1 MQPDPDLV
9 NSLCR
14 NLNCHPIT
22 ATMLINREFRTPED
36 ATLFL
41 KANLADIRSPFQ
53 ILGMEEAV
61 QRIYTAI
68 YKKEK
73 ILIFGDYDVDG
84 VTSTVILLDFFD
96 YIGADA
102 SYYIPHREKEGY
114 GLHPAHITHPAL
126 TNKID
131 LIITADCGSGS
142 HGAVHAAAESGIDVI
157 ITDHHNISSDIPPA
171 IAVINPKRK
180 DCPSGL
186 SNLAGV
192 GVAFCLLICLRKY
205 LRDKNYWQEIREP
218 NLKKYCDLVAL
229 GTVADMVPL
238 RAENRVFSKTG
249 LKLLGSGQRPGLAAL
264 RQASGIQH
272 EFTDAEDIAFRLAP
286 RINAA
291 GRMQHASVAV
301 DLLRAERIDVATQ
314 LAQSLDGLNT
324 HRRELEQEI
333 IKDIDARLTSHP
345 EILDRR
351 TIVLSHP
358 EWHIGILGIVASK
371 LMHKY
376 YRPVIL
382 IAEKDG
388 FGKGSARSIPGID
401 LYEALAACTQHLETF
416 GGHPLAAGLQL
427 RSENIEIFRQAF
439 EKNIQTGTTPDTF
452 VPIIELDYNLD
463 FSEISTDLMDEL
475 ESLMPFGTGN
485 TEPLFSATDISVVS
499 SKIIG
504 ENHRRMTLN
513 QATSQSRRRVNAIQF
528 NVSPS
533 EARLDRFTRIAFK
546 LRWNRWNGNKTIQM
560 VIEDIDV

>member
-1 MQPDPDLV
+1 MKKKWQIVHPDPDLV

-14 NLNCHPIT
+14 KLNCHPIT

-96 YIGADA
+96 HIGADA

-126 TNKID
+126 TNKIS

-142 HGAVHAAAESGIDVI
+142 HEAVRAAAENGIDVI
-157 ITDHHNISSDIPPA
+157 VTDHHNISSDIPPA

-186 SNLAGV
+186 ANLAGV

-205 LRDKNYWQEIREP
+205 LRDKNYWQEICEP

-249 LKLLGSGQRPGLAAL
+249 LELIGSGQRLA
-264 RQASGIQH
+264 QH
-272 EFTDAEDIAFRLAP
+272 EEVRRQEDRQREPGAAMDGERPPAGVAARAPVGAPDGGAAHAARPIVTATTARKPSASSTAATASIATSMLRRFPP
-286 RINAA
+286 RISA
-291 GRMQHASVAV
+291 
-301 DLLRAERIDVATQ
+301 
-314 LAQSLDGLNT
+314 
-324 HRRELEQEI
+324 
-333 IKDIDARLTSHP
+333 
-345 EILDRR
+345 
-351 TIVLSHP
+351 TIVRSP
-358 EWHIGILGIVASK
+358 IGAW
-371 LMHKY
+371 
-376 YRPVIL
+376 
-382 IAEKDG
+382 IA
-388 FGKGSARSIPGID
+388 
-401 LYEALAACTQHLETF
+401 
-416 GGHPLAAGLQL
+416 
-427 RSENIEIFRQAF
+427 
-439 EKNIQTGTTPDTF
+439 TPRT
-452 VPIIELDYNLD
+452 
-463 FSEISTDLMDEL
+463 
-475 ESLMPFGTGN
+475 N
-485 TEPLFSATDISVVS
+485 TP
-499 SKIIG
+499 
-504 ENHRRMTLN
+504 
-513 QATSQSRRRVNAIQF
+513 
-528 NVSPS
+528 
-533 EARLDRFTRIAFK
+533 
-546 LRWNRWNGNKTIQM
+546 
-560 VIEDIDV
+560 